1 MIFAGAALE
10 PGTGASSLEEDSGSE
25 GAALEPGT
33 GASSL
38 EEDSGTGGA
47 ALEPGTGAS
56 SLEEDSG
63 TGGAALEPGTGASS
77 LEEETWMSASL
88 ELLDSSTEGASLELD
103 SSLADDFSSDEL
115 DTVTLE
121 LETFESA
128 AELEEFSPAEL
139 EVAESL
145 ASRESSGFSN
155 SQASA
160 ESTVH
165 FPDEASQ
172 KTPAFKLSTQN
183 SSPEVDFSHFGKS
196 FSDETFESSFFAEL
210 DESSEQASANKTTLA
225 PKRNLFLIF
234 MIYSILSSTCE

>member
-1 MIFAGAALE
+1 MIFTGAALE
-10 PGTGASSLEEDSGSE
+10 PGTGASSLEEDSGTG

-88 ELLDSSTEGASLELD
+88 ELD

-145 ASRESSGFSN
+145 ASRESPGFSN
-155 SQASA
+155 SQASV

-210 DESSEQASANKTTLA
+210 DESSEQARANKTTLA